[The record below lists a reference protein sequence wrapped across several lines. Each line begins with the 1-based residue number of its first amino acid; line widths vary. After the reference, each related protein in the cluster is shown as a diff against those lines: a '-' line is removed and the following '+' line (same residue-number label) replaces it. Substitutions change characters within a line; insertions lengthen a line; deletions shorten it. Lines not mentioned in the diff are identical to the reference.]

1 MATSI
6 NIPGIGQVEIPDSA
20 AWATEATQKD
30 ILSALSGKTGKSAQN
45 KKNEDKASK
54 EATQSLKVMGKS
66 IASVHPGLKILETGF
81 NLLGNALK
89 GATGLA
95 ASVFQMT
102 GKFSDLGGVVDFA
115 TSQVRSIAGSIPI
128 IGGFI
133 TAAAEAAGEVV
144 KLKLSLMDLQKDTF
158 QALTGTGVNLQNNF
172 NNLIKEILDSQISL
186 ASFNSS
192 VNQNNDA
199 LLIFGGTANNA
210 VMRFA
215 ENINQLSDPQSEIG
229 IGLRTLGLGAEEM
242 AQGFTDFLQINRRN
256 SFLQTMDNAGLQK
269 VMAERIKNE
278 RIITELTGK
287 TADEQRK
294 AQMELATDA
303 AFQAA
308 LQDIPEGQ
316 RDAVVQFLSTLDP
329 AAKQLAKEIIG
340 YGGAVTDASAMMQGT
355 APDLVKSMKAQLA
368 GLSDGSLDST
378 QATANFNDTLV
389 ELGPS
394 LQKFVKLGLLPGG
407 ENFVQALGDIYL
419 TSLERK
425 NQLAAIN
432 QAMGTTETDYA
443 TAVKN
448 FKETY
453 DTQIKQVQDLA
464 KGTTSLDELR
474 QKLVDSGLDQQTADL
489 IIASANLDETI
500 SKMQAETFN
509 KLNGNMYA
517 LSEVVKIL
525 TENFQK
531 LLDKGLG
538 RNTANA
544 STKGIEANS
553 IEEVYGTTSIPGLQ
567 FGGSLFPGMTA
578 LVGEAGPELL
588 SIGNSFGEVMSN
600 KDTQNLFGDMK
611 GMMDSLSTGLQTGD
625 ISGTMSKMQEMAPSF
640 ESSLQ
645 KIGGQ
650 VESQVGGSQS
660 LANLEATMSK
670 ANTDFQKQSVDYA
683 AQNQVTL
690 EKIEKLLSRILPKAL
705 SGNGYF

>member
-20 AWATEATQKD
+20 AWATEATQQD
-30 ILSALSGKTGKSAQN
+30 ILSALTGKTGKNAQN

-95 ASVFQMT
+95 ASVFQMS

-294 AQMELATDA
+294 AQMSLATDA

-329 AAKQLAKEIIG
+329 AAEQLAKEIIG

-368 GLSDGSLDST
+368 GLTDGSLDST

-389 ELGPS
+389 EIGPS

-407 ENFVQALGDIYL
+407 ENFVRALGDLYL
-419 TSLERK
+419 NSLERQ

-448 FKETY
+448 FKQTY
-453 DTQIKQVQDLA
+453 DTQIKQVQELA

-489 IIASANLDETI
+489 VIASANLDETI
-500 SKMQAETFN
+500 SKMQAETFD
-509 KLNGNMYA
+509 KLNGNMLA
-517 LSEVVKIL
+517 LSDVVKIL
-525 TENFQK
+525 TENFQA
-531 LLDKGLG
+531 LIDKGLG
-538 RNTANA
+538 KSVATPGSAGDM
-544 STKGIEANS
+544 SGEAAHDV
-553 IEEVYGTTSIPGLQ
+553 ELQ

-611 GMMDSLSTGLQTGD
+611 GMMDSLAVGLQSGD

-660 LANLEATMSK
+660 LANLEATMTR